1 MWHNFIAKIH
11 NNATSI
17 SFQVDVAEEY
27 VIYNLPDFI
36 GDFGGY
42 LGLFL
47 GWSIQSI
54 LFGFVFKIKE
64 IYFRYCCSDSDTT
77 IEQKNTD
84 DMKVK
89 KVLHQENNGYPKNPI
104 AVEEL

>member
-1 MWHNFIAKIH
+1 M
-11 NNATSI
+11 
-17 SFQVDVAEEY
+17 
-27 VIYNLPDFI
+27 
-36 GDFGGY
+36 
-42 LGLFL
+42 GLFL

-89 KVLHQENNGYPKNPI
+89 KVLHQAENGYPKNPI

>member
-1 MWHNFIAKIH
+1 M
-11 NNATSI
+11 NACI

-64 IYFRYCCSDSDTT
+64 IYFRYCCSDSDTS
-77 IEQKNTD
+77 EQKNTNND
-84 DMKVK
+84 VKVK
-89 KVLHQENNGYPKNPI
+89 QVLHQENNGHPKNPI
-104 AVEEL
+104 VEEL